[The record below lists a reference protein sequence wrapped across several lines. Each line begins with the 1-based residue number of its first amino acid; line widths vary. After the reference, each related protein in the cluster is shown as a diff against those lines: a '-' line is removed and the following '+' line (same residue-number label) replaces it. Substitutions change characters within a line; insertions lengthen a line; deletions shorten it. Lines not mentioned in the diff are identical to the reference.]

1 MLEASGLPAAYSHN
15 VFCQYKFWNQ
25 DEALIIPPLIPA
37 SGVGPDSAPLDG
49 IHRFNHTQNF
59 NVEVTDEFLD
69 AIEDGAL
76 AVEVWGHRRGV
87 FMDDSAV
94 ESLTGCW
101 QAGTA
106 VQMMF

>member
-1 MLEASGLPAAYSHN
+1 M
-15 VFCQYKFWNQ
+15 
-25 DEALIIPPLIPA
+25 IPA
-37 SGVGPDSAPLDG
+37 SGVGPESAPLDG

-59 NVEVTDEFLD
+59 NVEVTEEFLD

-94 ESLTGCW
+94 ECLSGYWKSGTSLQVIHLFIC
-101 QAGTA
+101 
-106 VQMMF
+106 